1 MARVST
7 GVTNI
12 RLEAARMPALR
23 DAASEL
29 AGMQGVVESTR
40 LTTQE
45 DDINEDDLCIL
56 TDLHM
61 SSDYNSNSA
70 SQSLGAAML
79 STFLRREAARIDA
92 SLAAEEAL
100 QVVEYGC
107 ATGGSSLVP
116 LGAIQDSISNRPLR
130 ATMNDLP
137 MNDWATLR
145 STVEPALP
153 NVDFAYAQ
161 TSMYC
166 PVLEEATVHLAY
178 SCFAQHWLSEGAPTT
193 LPHGALWANQ
203 LARDNEQRRA
213 WEETSRN
220 DWERFLTLRAK
231 EVLPGGSMVLHIQ
244 SSMCDGSLSE
254 GLAVTL
260 QEAKCRMLRDAELT
274 EDEAASIVI
283 PEYPKSPA
291 EILDPLCFG
300 LNAQVWSVEELEYVR
315 MPCPYMEEFGKRS
328 NESLIGDEIVEKQM
342 RFLHAFM
349 DSSLEDCLG
358 KKETIKAF
366 WAQVRAIADANPSS
380 LSADWMAT
388 FIVLRRL
395 HD

>member
-1 MARVST
+1 M
-7 GVTNI
+7 
-12 RLEAARMPALR
+12 
-23 DAASEL
+23 
-29 AGMQGVVESTR
+29 
-40 LTTQE
+40 
-45 DDINEDDLCIL
+45 
-56 TDLHM
+56 
-61 SSDYNSNSA
+61 
-70 SQSLGAAML
+70 
-79 STFLRREAARIDA
+79 
-92 SLAAEEAL
+92 
-100 QVVEYGC
+100 
-107 ATGGSSLVP
+107 
-116 LGAIQDSISNRPLR
+116 
-130 ATMNDLP
+130 
-137 MNDWATLR
+137 
-145 STVEPALP
+145 
-153 NVDFAYAQ
+153 
-161 TSMYC
+161 
-166 PVLEEATVHLAY
+166 HLAY

-220 DWERFLTLRAK
+220 DWERFLTVRAK

-274 EDEAASIVI
+274 EDEAASVVI

-300 LNAQVWSVEELEYVR
+300 SNARVWSVEELEYVR

-328 NESLIGDEIVEKQM
+328 NESLIGNEIVEKQM

>member
-1 MARVST
+1 MIALKVLSVSTACWIVPRRAPALMARVST

-137 MNDWATLR
+137 MNDSLGD
-145 STVEPALP
+145 P
-153 NVDFAYAQ
+153 
-161 TSMYC
+161 
-166 PVLEEATVHLAY
+166 
-178 SCFAQHWLSEGAPTT
+178 AQHGGARS
-193 LPHGALWANQ
+193 A
-203 LARDNEQRRA
+203 QRR
-213 WEETSRN
+213 
-220 DWERFLTLRAK
+220 LRVRAD
-231 EVLPGGSMVLHIQ
+231 EHVLPGLGGGHRAPRLLMLRPA
-244 SSMCDGSLSE
+244 
-254 GLAVTL
+254 LAVRRRPDDV
-260 QEAKCRMLRDAELT
+260 A
-274 EDEAASIVI
+274 
-283 PEYPKSPA
+283 P
-291 EILDPLCFG
+291 
-300 LNAQVWSVEELEYVR
+300 
-315 MPCPYMEEFGKRS
+315 RS
-328 NESLIGDEIVEKQM
+328 AVG
-342 RFLHAFM
+342 
-349 DSSLEDCLG
+349 
-358 KKETIKAF
+358 
-366 WAQVRAIADANPSS
+366 
-380 LSADWMAT
+380 
-388 FIVLRRL
+388 
-395 HD
+395 